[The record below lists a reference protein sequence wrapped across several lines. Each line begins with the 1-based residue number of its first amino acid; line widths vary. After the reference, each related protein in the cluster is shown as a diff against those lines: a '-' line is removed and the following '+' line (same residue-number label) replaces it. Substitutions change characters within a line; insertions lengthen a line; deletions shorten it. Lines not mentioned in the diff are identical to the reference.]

1 MDYHEL
7 LEAVGV
13 LVSGVLFYSYTYSW
27 FPPGHP
33 QRQRWWTAVLGLS
46 FGGLAITMMI
56 ARIEIAPGVF
66 IDARLVPVALIGL
79 FEGWKIG
86 LLAGLV
92 GAAYR
97 VFGMGGAGAGAGAGA
112 GITSLILTGLAAGLC
127 HRWAGSALGV
137 KQRHAVTLSG
147 AAFLLTGGSFLLL
160 GHRGWMLFG
169 ELWLPYLVTLVTGIA
184 FLARLFRDVVLQH
197 QLAADQQR
205 FRAILDEATDAI
217 RIVDADTL
225 RVLDCNRAD
234 CEISGR
240 SREEMIGRDVRA
252 LWPVDPEARALREA
266 SMAEAR
272 AHGIS
277 RSLGMASRTASGR
290 EIQID
295 STRHFVEYQGRRYEI
310 VIYRD
315 AGERLAAEAA
325 RQDAAQLRSVNLLAQ
340 AASHEINNPLAVIV
354 GYLQLLGDRAQSGTQ
369 EARWLGMSLEAA
381 GRIQEA
387 VARLRRIVR
396 VESTKPTGAAPAML
410 DTQKSTAPAAA
421 DTPAPAP
428 KSPARDGE

>member
-1 MDYHEL
+1 MDYHHL

-46 FGGLAITMMI
+46 FGGLAVTMMI
-56 ARIEIAPGVF
+56 ARIQIAPGVF

-86 LLAGLV
+86 LLASLV

-97 VFGMGGAGAGAGAGA
+97 VWLGGAGAGADIA
-112 GITSLILTGLAAGLC
+112 SLILTGLVAGLC
-127 HRWAGSALGV
+127 NRWAGSAERV
-137 KQRHAVTLSG
+137 APRHALT
-147 AAFLLTGGSFLLL
+147 LTGLTFAITLWSFALI
-160 GHRGWMLFG
+160 GREGWMLFSR
-169 ELWLPYLVTLVTGIA
+169 LWIPYLVTIVVGIG
-184 FLARLFRDVVLQH
+184 FLARLFHEVVIQH

-240 SREEMIGRDVRA
+240 SREEMIGRDVRE
-252 LWPVDPEARALREA
+252 LWPEEPEARTLREA
-266 SMAEAR
+266 AMAEAR
-272 AHGIS
+272 AHGVA
-277 RSLGMASRTASGR
+277 RRLGIPYRTASGR
-290 EIQID
+290 ELRID

-325 RQDAAQLRSVNLLAQ
+325 RQEAAQLRSVNLLAQ

-354 GYLQLLGDRAQSGTQ
+354 GYLQLLGDRAKAGTQ
-369 EARWLGMSLEAA
+369 EGKWLGMSLEAA
-381 GRIQEA
+381 NRIQEA

-396 VESTKPTGAAPAML
+396 VESTKPAGAAPAML
-410 DTQKSTAPAAA
+410 DTQKSTALAAA
-421 DTPAPAP
+421 DTPAPTP

>member
-1 MDYHEL
+1 MDYHHL

-46 FGGLAITMMI
+46 FGGLAVTMMI
-56 ARIEIAPGVF
+56 ARIQIAPGVF

-92 GAAYR
+92 AAAYR
-97 VFGMGGAGAGAGAGA
+97 VFWMGGGGAGA
-112 GITSLILTGLAAGLC
+112 GITSLIVMGLAAGLC

-147 AAFLLTGGSFLLL
+147 AAFLITGGSFLLL
-160 GHRGWMLFG
+160 GRPGWMLFG
-169 ELWLPYLVTLVTGIA
+169 ELWLPYLVTLVIGIA

-240 SREEMIGRDVRA
+240 SREEMIGRDVRE
-252 LWPVDPEARALREA
+252 LWPVEPEARVLREA
-266 SMAEAR
+266 AMAEAR
-272 AHGIS
+272 AHGVS
-277 RSLGMASRTASGR
+277 RSLGITYRTASGR
-290 EIQID
+290 ELRID

-315 AGERLAAEAA
+315 ASERLAAEAA
-325 RQDAAQLRSVNLLAQ
+325 HQEAAQLRSVNLLAQ

-410 DTQKSTAPAAA
+410 DTQKSTVPAAA
-421 DTPAPAP
+421 EAPAPAP
-428 KSPARDGE
+428 KNPARDGE